1 MGWMC
6 STMSGMHLLPMY
18 FTTTSIRKRKKT
30 KKPASLIEAERQ
42 HEKFLKK
49 MIGIRSSVGIEQ
61 RSSKPWVTGSS
72 PVECAN
78 ERSVAQSGSASALGA
93 GGQRFESSLSDQIP
107 LSDDIPVGVAPKK
120 ELIPH
125 NFTIAPAYNKGS
137 YQVISKSNIKDIG
150 R

>member
-1 MGWMC
+1 
-6 STMSGMHLLPMY
+6 MHILPAY
-18 FTTTSIRKRKKT
+18 FTTTNTRKRKKS
-30 KKPASLIEAERQ
+30 KKSASLIEAEHQ
-42 HEKFLKK
+42 HAKFLKK
-49 MIGIRSSVGIEQ
+49 MGIGIRSSVGIEQ

-78 ERSVAQSGSASALGA
+78 KRSVAQPGSAPALGA

-125 NFTIAPAYNKGS
+125 DFTIAPAYNKGP

>member
-1 MGWMC
+1 
-6 STMSGMHLLPMY
+6 MHILPVY
-18 FTTTSIRKRKKT
+18 FTTTRTRKRKKS

-42 HEKFLKK
+42 HAKFIKK
-49 MIGIRSSVGIEQ
+49 MGIGIRSSVGIEQ

-78 ERSVAQSGSASALGA
+78 KRNVAEMSN
-93 GGQRFESSLSDQIP
+93 
-107 LSDDIPVGVAPKK
+107 DIPVGVAPKK

-125 NFTIAPAYNKGS
+125 NFTIAPAYNKGP
-137 YQVISKSNIKDIG
+137 YQVISKSDIKDIG

>member
-1 MGWMC
+1 
-6 STMSGMHLLPMY
+6 MHILPVY
-18 FTTTSIRKRKKT
+18 FTTTRTRKRKKS

-42 HEKFLKK
+42 HAKFIKK
-49 MIGIRSSVGIEQ
+49 MGIGIRSSVGIEQ

-78 ERSVAQSGSASALGA
+78 KRSVAQPGSAPALGA
-93 GGQRFESSLSDQIP
+93 GGQRFESSHSDQIP
-107 LSDDIPVGVAPKK
+107 LSNDIPVGVAPKK

-125 NFTIAPAYNKGS
+125 NFTIAPAYNKGP

>member
-1 MGWMC
+1 MNI
-6 STMSGMHLLPMY
+6 LPAY
-18 FTTTSIRKRKKT
+18 FTTTNFLKHKKS
-30 KKPASLIEAERQ
+30 KKPKSLIEAERK

-49 MIGIRSSVGIEQ
+49 ILGIRSSVGIEQ

-78 ERSVAQSGSASALGA
+78 KRSVAQPGSAPALGA

-107 LSDDIPVGVAPKK
+107 LSDNIPVGVAPKK

-125 NFTIAPAYNKGS
+125 NFTIAPAYNKGP
-137 YQVISKSNIKDIG
+137 YQGISKSNIKDIG

>member
-1 MGWMC
+1 
-6 STMSGMHLLPMY
+6 MHILPSY
-18 FTTTSIRKRKKT
+18 FTTTNTRKRKKP
-30 KKPASLIEAERQ
+30 KKPASLIEAERN
-42 HEKFLKK
+42 HAKFLKK
-49 MIGIRSSVGIEQ
+49 MGIGTRSSVGIEQ

-78 ERSVAQSGSASALGA
+78 KRSVAQPGSAPALGA
-93 GGQRFESSLSDQIP
+93 GGQRFESSHSDQIP
-107 LSDDIPVGVAPKK
+107 LSNDIPVGVAPKK

-125 NFTIAPAYNKGS
+125 NFTIAPAYNKGP

>member
-1 MGWMC
+1 M
-6 STMSGMHLLPMY
+6 TMNILPAY
-18 FTTTSIRKRKKT
+18 FTTTNTRKRKKP

-42 HEKFLKK
+42 HAKFIKK
-49 MIGIRSSVGIEQ
+49 MGIGIRSSVGIEQ

-78 ERSVAQSGSASALGA
+78 KRSVAQPGSAPALGA

-107 LSDDIPVGVAPKK
+107 LSDNIPVGVAPKK

-125 NFTIAPAYNKGS
+125 NFTIAPAYNKGP

>member
-1 MGWMC
+1 M
-6 STMSGMHLLPMY
+6 TMNILPAY
-18 FTTTSIRKRKKT
+18 FTTTNTRKRKKP

-42 HEKFLKK
+42 HAKFIKK
-49 MIGIRSSVGIEQ
+49 MGIGIRSSVGIEQ

-78 ERSVAQSGSASALGA
+78 KRSVAQPGSAPALGA
-93 GGQRFESSLSDQIP
+93 GGQRFESSHSDQIP
-107 LSDDIPVGVAPKK
+107 LSNDIPVGVAPKK

-125 NFTIAPAYNKGS
+125 NFTIAPAYNKGP

>member
-42 HEKFLKK
+42 HTKFLEK
-49 MIGIRSSVGIEQ
+49 MKV
-61 RSSKPWVTGSS
+61 K
-72 PVECAN
+72 
-78 ERSVAQSGSASALGA
+78 RSVAQSGSAPALGA

-107 LSDDIPVGVAPKK
+107 LSNDIPVGVAPKK
-120 ELIPH
+120 ELIPN

>member
-1 MGWMC
+1 
-6 STMSGMHLLPMY
+6 MHILPSY
-18 FTTTSIRKRKKT
+18 FTTTNTRKRKKF
-30 KKPASLIEAERQ
+30 KKSKSLIEAERQ
-42 HEKFLKK
+42 HAKFLKK
-49 MIGIRSSVGIEQ
+49 ILGIRSSVGIEQ

-78 ERSVAQSGSASALGA
+78 KQSVAQSGSASALGA
-93 GGQRFESSLSDQIP
+93 GGQRFESSLSGQIS
-107 LSDDIPVGVAPKK
+107 LSNDIPVGVASKK

-125 NFTIAPAYNKGS
+125 DFTIAPAYNKGP

>member
-1 MGWMC
+1 M
-6 STMSGMHLLPMY
+6 TMNILPAY
-18 FTTTSIRKRKKT
+18 FTTTNTRKRKKP
-30 KKPASLIEAERQ
+30 KKSASLIEAERQ
-42 HEKFLKK
+42 HAKFIKK
-49 MIGIRSSVGIEQ
+49 MGIGIRSSVGIEQ

-78 ERSVAQSGSASALGA
+78 KRSVAQSGSASALGA
-93 GGQRFESSLSDQIP
+93 GGQRFESSLSGQIS
-107 LSDDIPVGVAPKK
+107 LSNDIPVGVAPKK

-125 NFTIAPAYNKGS
+125 NFTIAPAYNKGP

>member
-1 MGWMC
+1 
-6 STMSGMHLLPMY
+6 MHILPVY
-18 FTTTSIRKRKKT
+18 FTTTRTRKRKKS

-42 HEKFLKK
+42 HAKFIKK
-49 MIGIRSSVGIEQ
+49 MGIGIRSSVGIEQ

-78 ERSVAQSGSASALGA
+78 KRSVAQPGSAPALGA
-93 GGQRFESSLSDQIP
+93 GGQRFESSHSDQIP
-107 LSDDIPVGVAPKK
+107 LSNDIPVGIAPKK

-125 NFTIAPAYNKGS
+125 NFTIAPAYNKGP

>member
-1 MGWMC
+1 
-6 STMSGMHLLPMY
+6 MHILPAY
-18 FTTTSIRKRKKT
+18 FTTTNTRKRKKS
-30 KKPASLIEAERQ
+30 KKPASLIEAEHQ
-42 HEKFLKK
+42 HAKFLKK
-49 MIGIRSSVGIEQ
+49 MGIGIRSSVGIEQ

-72 PVECAN
+72 PAELAN
-78 ERSVAQSGSASALGA
+78 KRSVAQPGSVPALGA
-93 GGQRFESSLSDQIP
+93 GGQRFESSHSDQIP

-125 NFTIAPAYNKGS
+125 DFTIAPAYNKGP

>member
-1 MGWMC
+1 
-6 STMSGMHLLPMY
+6 MHILPSY
-18 FTTTSIRKRKKT
+18 FTTTNTRKRKKS
-30 KKPASLIEAERQ
+30 KKSKSLIEAERQ
-42 HEKFLKK
+42 HAKFLKK
-49 MIGIRSSVGIEQ
+49 ILGIRSSVGIEQ

-78 ERSVAQSGSASALGA
+78 KQSVAQSGNAFALGA
-93 GGQRFESSLSDQIP
+93 GGQRFESSLSGQIS
-107 LSDDIPVGVAPKK
+107 LSNDIPVGVAPKK

-125 NFTIAPAYNKGS
+125 NFTIAPAYNKGP

>member
-78 ERSVAQSGSASALGA
+78 ERSVAQSGSAPALGA

-107 LSDDIPVGVAPKK
+107 LSNDIPVGVAPKK

>member
-1 MGWMC
+1 M
-6 STMSGMHLLPMY
+6 TMHILPVY
-18 FTTTSIRKRKKT
+18 FTTTRTRKRKKS

-42 HEKFLKK
+42 HAKFIKK
-49 MIGIRSSVGIEQ
+49 MGIGIRSSVGIEQ

-78 ERSVAQSGSASALGA
+78 KRSVAQPGSVPALGA
-93 GGQRFESSLSDQIP
+93 GGQRFESSHSDQIP

-125 NFTIAPAYNKGS
+125 DFTIAPAYNKGP

>member
-1 MGWMC
+1 
-6 STMSGMHLLPMY
+6 MHILPVY
-18 FTTTSIRKRKKT
+18 FTTTNTRKRKKP

-42 HEKFLKK
+42 HAKFIKK
-49 MIGIRSSVGIEQ
+49 MGIGIRSSVGIEQ

-78 ERSVAQSGSASALGA
+78 KRSVAQPGSAPALGA
-93 GGQRFESSLSDQIP
+93 GGQRFESSHSDQIP
-107 LSDDIPVGVAPKK
+107 LSNDIPVGVAPKK

-125 NFTIAPAYNKGS
+125 NFTIAPAYNKGP

>member
-78 ERSVAQSGSASALGA
+78 ERSVAQSGSAPALGA

-107 LSDDIPVGVAPKK
+107 LSNDIPVGVAPKK

-125 NFTIAPAYNKGS
+125 NFTIAPAYNKGP

>member
-1 MGWMC
+1 
-6 STMSGMHLLPMY
+6 MHILPVY
-18 FTTTSIRKRKKT
+18 FTTTNTRKRKKP

-42 HEKFLKK
+42 HAKFIKK
-49 MIGIRSSVGIEQ
+49 MGIGIRSSVGIEQ

-78 ERSVAQSGSASALGA
+78 ERSVAQSGSAPALGA

-107 LSDDIPVGVAPKK
+107 LSNDIPVGVAPKK

-125 NFTIAPAYNKGS
+125 NFTIAPAYNKGP

>member
-1 MGWMC
+1 
-6 STMSGMHLLPMY
+6 MHILPSY
-18 FTTTSIRKRKKT
+18 FTTTNTRKRKKS
-30 KKPASLIEAERQ
+30 KKPKSLIEAERQ
-42 HEKFLKK
+42 HAKFIKK
-49 MIGIRSSVGIEQ
+49 MGIGIRSSVGIEQ

-78 ERSVAQSGSASALGA
+78 KRSVAQPGSAPALGS
-93 GGQRFESSLSDQIP
+93 GGQRFESSHSDQIP
-107 LSDDIPVGVAPKK
+107 LSNDIPVGVAPKK

-125 NFTIAPAYNKGS
+125 NFTIAPAYNKGP

>member
-42 HEKFLKK
+42 HTKFLEK
-49 MIGIRSSVGIEQ
+49 MKV
-61 RSSKPWVTGSS
+61 K
-72 PVECAN
+72 
-78 ERSVAQSGSASALGA
+78 RSVAQSGSAPALGA

-107 LSDDIPVGVAPKK
+107 LSNDIPVGVAPKK